1 MSGSNTAHCS
11 SVKSILTVSL
21 PARRRSDRS
30 APVAHDA
37 VLWHTSEAT
46 SAAFFLAGGLME
58 TLSRHGHAER
68 VQRWARWPWL
78 SRQPRLA
85 TFGIALVTVGLYV
98 PVAGNEIVASSGP
111 VIRTAASWSI

>member
-85 TFGIALVTVGLYV
+85 TFGIALVTVGSMCLLLATRSLP
-98 PVAGNEIVASSGP
+98 PVAPSYALPRVG
-111 VIRTAASWSI
+111 R